1 MLSKSLIIFAII
13 QSSMALFTSVPSGYR
28 GVYIWMGRIQPQLVN
43 GTSFYNPFFS
53 DIKHV
58 KVIQD
63 TDILHNVKCVSK
75 EGVNIEVPSIE
86 IANRINPDY
95 LISTIESYGFD
106 YDTKLVLNPLGQRM
120 RELCAAR
127 TVDAIE
133 IHDFHELDNLLLEDI
148 QKQVDD
154 INSGITID
162 WVRITNVLIPN
173 EIKQKRLLLA
183 AEKATKIHVEEVAKR
198 TAVEKQI
205 EATVQEADNKRKL
218 AEQDMQNQKTIMI
231 AEANRTQEEI
241 YNQMMINA
249 TRASAER
256 TRIES
261 FAAADKRRVEAQAE
275 ADQIRTLSVANAERM
290 SREAAELQKFYS
302 ITGYA
307 EVQKVQALS
316 GNTKVFFGDN
326 LPGNMYLGG
335 PAVVNAVN
343 P

>member
-1 MLSKSLIIFAII
+1 MLIKSFIILALIQISIAF
-13 QSSMALFTSVPSGYR
+13 FTSVPSGYR

-43 GTSFYNPFFS
+43 GTSAYNPFFS

-63 TDILHNVKCVSK
+63 TDILNNVKCVSK

-86 IANRINPDY
+86 IANRINPEY

-127 TVDAIE
+127 TVDEIE
-133 IHDFHELDNLLLEDI
+133 IHDFHKLDNLLLEDI
-148 QKQVDD
+148 QKQVDEV
-154 INSGITID
+154 NSGITID

-183 AEKATKIHVEEVAKR
+183 AEKANKIHVEEVAKR

-261 FAAADKRRVEAQAE
+261 FAEADKRRVAAQAE

-326 LPGNMYLGG
+326 LPGNMFLGSPG
-335 PAVVNAVN
+335 VVNAVN